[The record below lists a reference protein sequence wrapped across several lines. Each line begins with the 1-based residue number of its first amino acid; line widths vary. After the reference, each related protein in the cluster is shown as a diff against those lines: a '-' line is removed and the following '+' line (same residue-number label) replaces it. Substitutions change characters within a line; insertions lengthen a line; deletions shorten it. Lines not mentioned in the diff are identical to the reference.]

1 MIEEFMD
8 ALMEKIGNDPR
19 TSKTYRS
26 KIGVFYD
33 FILLKLKETDVN
45 YIYFLNTASKAVLL
59 QSIEY
64 YIQVICRLGQLQNMQ
79 SYSYWEKGCLLMSSA
94 TLRIIGE
101 RCWTIAKKE
110 LMRIEGYFH

>member
-45 YIYFLNTASKAVLL
+45 YIY
-59 QSIEY
+59 
-64 YIQVICRLGQLQNMQ
+64 
-79 SYSYWEKGCLLMSSA
+79 
-94 TLRIIGE
+94 
-101 RCWTIAKKE
+101 
-110 LMRIEGYFH
+110 